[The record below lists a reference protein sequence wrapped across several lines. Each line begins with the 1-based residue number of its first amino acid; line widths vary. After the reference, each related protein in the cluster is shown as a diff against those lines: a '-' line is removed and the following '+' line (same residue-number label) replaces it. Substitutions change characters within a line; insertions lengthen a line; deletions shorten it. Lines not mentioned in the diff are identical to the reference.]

1 MASAWGQAWGAS
13 FGAAFGALSSTPTP
27 AQATTPLGGSI
38 IRRAGV
44 RRRVLPYIEPATA
57 PAPDYALPDI
67 EHIGATP
74 PQLPLKRSKK
84 RRDVEHVLF
93 LH

>member
-1 MASAWGQAWGAS
+1 VLLLYGNLNLQPKLAPRESTGAIHRY
-13 FGAAFGALSSTPTP
+13 
-27 AQATTPLGGSI
+27 GG
-38 IRRAGV
+38 

-57 PAPDYALPDI
+57 PAPDYAPPDI

-74 PQLPLKRSKK
+74 PQLPPQLPLKRSKK
-84 RRDVEHVLF
+84 RRNMEHVLF